1 MKMLDYRAEFLE
13 QIVKLDYLSYDI
25 GLEESEFK
33 ANYNNI
39 RVAVEVDSNR
49 LYDHV
54 PPVVVGYYY
63 ATAAAE
69 MCRIVRLA
77 VAPALRRRYIGE
89 MLFEDIGIRHYAC
102 SSVVC
107 SVDEYN
113 LTGQLF
119 LRSCRMRGTV
129 VRKGQIFF
137 EGTL

>member
-1 MKMLDYRAEFLE
+1 MVKMLDYRAEFLE
-13 QIVKLDYLSYDI
+13 QIAKLDYLSYDI
-25 GLEESEFK
+25 GLEESELR
-33 ANYNNI
+33 ANGTNI
-39 RVAVEVDSNR
+39 RVAVETNGPRD
-49 LYDHV
+49 L
-54 PPVVVGYYY
+54 PVVVGYYY
-63 ATAAAE
+63 AVAAAE

-113 LTGQLF
+113 LAGQLF
-119 LRSCRMRGTV
+119 LKSCKMRGTII
-129 VRKGQIFF
+129 RKGQIFF